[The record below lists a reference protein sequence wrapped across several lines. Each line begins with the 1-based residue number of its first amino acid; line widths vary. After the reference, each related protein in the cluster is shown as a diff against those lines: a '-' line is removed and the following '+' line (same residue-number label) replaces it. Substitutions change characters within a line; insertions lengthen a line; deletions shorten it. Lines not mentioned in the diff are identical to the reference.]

1 MRKLVLLMAMMLI
14 TSANFAAVGQNN
26 VQITVGGNMNYTTL
40 GVNGDFTAEE
50 KKQMKTEFLG
60 GGFDV
65 TLGYLYLSQG
75 SLIHGFDTKVRFGM
89 NFSPISKEG
98 GEKVELPEGMSIG
111 LNTTTFSVGTTYML
125 GGKMGNGRLMVNV
138 LGLNLGYLTGNNKN
152 TTTTPEMTQNSKTG
166 NSFLVGIDLP
176 LGTQYIFD
184 NGFSLGFSHRLDFA
198 LGGEYK
204 QGDPKTD
211 GTTVTIPAT
220 GSFFGTKDTQSS
232 YMAYNLTVSLGYVFG
247 K

>member
-1 MRKLVLLMAMMLI
+1 MKKLVLLMAMMFI
-14 TSANFAAVGQNN
+14 SSANFAAVGQHNF
-26 VQITVGGNMNYTTL
+26 QATVGGNMNYTTL
-40 GVNGDFTAEE
+40 GANGDLTAAE
-50 KKQMKTEFLG
+50 KKENKQEFLG

-89 NFSPISKEG
+89 NFSPVYKMG
-98 GEKVELPEGMSIG
+98 GEKAVLEDGVKMG

-125 GGKMGNGRLMVNV
+125 GGKVGNGRLMVNV
-138 LGLNLGYLTGNNKN
+138 LGLNLGYLTGNNKSSSE
-152 TTTTPEMTQNSKTG
+152 TPEATYNYKTG

-184 NGFSLGFSHRLDFA
+184 NGFSIGFSHRLDIA

-204 QGDPKTD
+204 QGDPKMD
-211 GTTVTIPAT
+211 GTTATIPAT
-220 GSFFGTKDTQSS
+220 GSQFGTDKTQSS
-232 YMAYNLTVSLGYVFG
+232 YLAYNLTVSLGYVFG